1 MTTDDSIEERRAKWP
16 WEEPVRATADEL
28 RRRLNRANNQA
39 QAIINEQ
46 QDTIDALR
54 RRVDEAETRLSEC
67 RRQIQLLRGELAA
80 ERDHNKIRT

>member
-1 MTTDDSIEERRAKWP
+1 MSAQDTVEN
-16 WEEPVRATADEL
+16 L
-28 RRRLNRANNQA
+28 RRRLDRANNQA

-67 RRQIQLLRGELAA
+67 RRQLALLRGELAA
-80 ERDHNKIRT
+80 ERDHSRRRSME